1 MLTVTMPLVSRVCH
15 VFEGASTARLAFRN
29 RMPKQQQSSLS
40 PQQPPSTIFYSLR
53 PSARAECTVHTTM
66 TKESILEHLGRT
78 PFIPPQKLR
87 NAHAQTL
94 AGTLIPRRFEV
105 VAERSEPRYFDTA
118 PGVQVL
124 AHCSWQ
130 QERGGRPTL
139 VILHGMEGSTE
150 SRYMLGTAEKAL
162 AAGFNAVRVNTR
174 NCGGTEHLTST
185 LYHAGLTEDLRHI
198 IAELAERDGL
208 GELYIAGFS
217 LGGNV
222 VLKLAGEY
230 GSVPPQQLKGVIAVS
245 PSIDL
250 AASAD
255 AIEQRS
261 NSIYNMRFLWSLR
274 TRMRRKARLFPERY
288 DASRLRGVW
297 SIRKFDDVYTAPHSG
312 FGNVANYYE
321 RASSL
326 QFIGQINVP
335 TLIVHAQDDPFI
347 PFESFRHPDIE
358 ANPNVVLLAPE
369 QGGHVGFISA
379 DREGEDR
386 FWAEMMAVSFV
397 EMISARV

>member
-1 MLTVTMPLVSRVCH
+1 MMKDR
-15 VFEGASTARLAFRN
+15 
-29 RMPKQQQSSLS
+29 
-40 PQQPPSTIFYSLR
+40 
-53 PSARAECTVHTTM
+53 
-66 TKESILEHLGRT
+66 ILEHLART
-78 PFIPPQKLR
+78 PFVPPPKLR

-94 AGTLIPRRFEV
+94 AGNFVPRRFRFV
-105 VAERSEPRYFDTA
+105 TERSEPRYFDTA
-118 PGVQVL
+118 PGVRVL

-130 QERGGRPTL
+130 EERKTRPTL

-150 SRYMLGTAEKAL
+150 SRYMLGTADKAL
-162 AAGFNAVRVNTR
+162 AAGFNVVRVNMR
-174 NCGGTEHLTST
+174 NCGGTAHLTSS
-185 LYHAGLTEDLRHI
+185 LYHAGLTDDLPQI
-198 IAELAERDGL
+198 ISELTERDGL
-208 GELYIAGFS
+208 DKLYLAGFS

-230 GSVPPQQLKGVIAVS
+230 GGAAPAELKGVVAVS

-250 AASAD
+250 NASAD
-255 AIEQRS
+255 AIELRS
-261 NSIYNMRFLWSLR
+261 NLVYNLRFVWSLR
-274 TRMRRKARLFPERY
+274 TSLRHKARLFPDRY

-297 SIRKFDDVYTAPHSG
+297 SIRKFDDVYTAPHAG

-326 QFIGQINVP
+326 QFISRITVP

-347 PFESFRHPDIE
+347 PFASFRHPDIE
-358 ANPNVVLLAPE
+358 ANPNVTLLAPE

-386 FWAEMMAVSFV
+386 FWAEIMAVEFV
-397 EMISARV
+397 KLISIDPAMNF

>member
-1 MLTVTMPLVSRVCH
+1 M
-15 VFEGASTARLAFRN
+15 
-29 RMPKQQQSSLS
+29 K
-40 PQQPPSTIFYSLR
+40 
-53 PSARAECTVHTTM
+53 
-66 TKESILEHLGRT
+66 KEPILEHLART
-78 PFIPPQKLR
+78 PFIPLPKLR

-94 AGTLIPRRFEV
+94 AGTLIPRRFKV
-105 VAERSEPRYFDTA
+105 VAESSEPRYFDTA

-130 QERGGRPTL
+130 KDRDERPTL

-150 SRYMLGTAEKAL
+150 SRYMLGIAEKAL

-185 LYHAGLTEDLRHI
+185 LYHAGLTDDLRQI

-217 LGGNV
+217 LSGNV

-230 GSVPPQQLKGVIAVS
+230 GSGAPQQLKGVIAVS
-245 PSIDL
+245 PTIDL
-250 AASAD
+250 NASAD
-255 AIEQRS
+255 AIEMRS
-261 NSIYNMRFLWSLR
+261 NIIYNMRFVWSLR

-312 FGNVANYYE
+312 FGNVADYYA

-326 QFIGQINVP
+326 QFISRITVP

-358 ANPNVVLLAPE
+358 ANANVVLLAPE

-386 FWAEMMAVSFV
+386 FWAEAMAVEFVKLMSSSAAAEQERHFSF
-397 EMISARV
+397 

>member
-1 MLTVTMPLVSRVCH
+1 
-15 VFEGASTARLAFRN
+15 
-29 RMPKQQQSSLS
+29 
-40 PQQPPSTIFYSLR
+40 
-53 PSARAECTVHTTM
+53 M
-66 TKESILEHLGRT
+66 TKDRLLDHFSRI
-78 PFIPPQKLR
+78 PFVPQPRLR

-94 AGTLIPRRFEV
+94 AGALIPRRFNLV
-105 VAERSEPRYFDTA
+105 TERVEGRYFDTA
-118 PGVQVL
+118 PGVRVL

-130 QERGGRPTL
+130 KERNRRPTL

-150 SRYMLGTAEKAL
+150 SRYMLGTTEKAL
-162 AAGFNAVRVNTR
+162 AAGFNVVRVNTR

-185 LYHAGLTEDLRHI
+185 LYHAGLTEDLQHI
-198 IAELAERDGL
+198 ISELAERDGL
-208 GELYIAGFS
+208 DELYAGGFS

-230 GSVPPQQLKGVIAVS
+230 GSAAPHQLKGVIAIS

-250 AASAD
+250 NASAD
-255 AIEQRS
+255 AIELRS
-261 NSIYNMRFLWSLR
+261 NIIYNLRFIWSLR
-274 TRMRRKARLFPERY
+274 TRMRRKAHLFPERY
-288 DASRLRGVW
+288 DASGLRGVW

-312 FGNVANYYE
+312 FGNVNNYYE

-326 QFIGQINVP
+326 QFISRIAVS

-347 PFESFRHPDIE
+347 PFASFRHPDID
-358 ANPNVVLLAPE
+358 ANQNVVLLAPE

-386 FWAEMMAVSFV
+386 FWAEIMAVEFV
-397 EMISARV
+397 KVMSSSAASR

>member
-1 MLTVTMPLVSRVCH
+1 MSPKAAVKPCGLNDRPLQSLCAP
-15 VFEGASTARLAFRN
+15 EG
-29 RMPKQQQSSLS
+29 
-40 PQQPPSTIFYSLR
+40 
-53 PSARAECTVHTTM
+53 AECTAHDTM
-66 TKESILEHLGRT
+66 TKENILQHLSRT
-78 PFIPPQKLR
+78 PFIPPPKLK
-87 NAHAQTL
+87 NAHAQTV
-94 AGTLIPRRFEV
+94 AGTVIPRRFKAV
-105 VAERSEPRYFDTA
+105 VENSEPRFFGTA

-130 QERGGRPTL
+130 ENRRERPTL

-162 AAGFNAVRVNTR
+162 GARFNSVRVNTR

-185 LYHAGLTEDLRHI
+185 LYHAGLTEDLRQI
-198 IAELAERDGL
+198 VAELAERDSL

-230 GSVPPQQLKGVIAVS
+230 GAAAPPQLKGVIAVS

-250 AASAD
+250 NASAD
-255 AIEQRS
+255 AIELRS
-261 NSIYNMRFLWSLR
+261 NIIYNMRFVWSLR

-288 DASRLRGVW
+288 DESRLRGVW

-312 FGNVANYYE
+312 FGNVANYYA

-326 QFIGQINVP
+326 QFINRITVP

-347 PFESFRHPDIE
+347 PFASFRHPDIE

-369 QGGHVGFISA
+369 QGGHVGFICA
-379 DREGEDR
+379 EREGEDR
-386 FWAEMMAVSFV
+386 FWAERTAVEFV
-397 EMISARV
+397 KLIAGGHAAEE

>member
-1 MLTVTMPLVSRVCH
+1 
-15 VFEGASTARLAFRN
+15 
-29 RMPKQQQSSLS
+29 
-40 PQQPPSTIFYSLR
+40 
-53 PSARAECTVHTTM
+53 M
-66 TKESILEHLGRT
+66 TKERILEQLSRT
-78 PFIPPQKLR
+78 PFIPPPKLR
-87 NAHAQTL
+87 NPHAQTL
-94 AGTLIPRRFEV
+94 AGTVIPRRFKV
-105 VAERSEPRYFDTA
+105 IAESSEPRYFDTA
-118 PGVQVL
+118 PAVRVL

-130 QERGGRPTL
+130 TDRGVRPTL

-162 AAGFNAVRVNTR
+162 GAGFNAVRVNTR

-185 LYHAGLTEDLRHI
+185 LYHAGLTDDLRQI

-208 GELYIAGFS
+208 DEIYIAGFS

-230 GSVPPQQLKGVIAVS
+230 GRNVPRHLKGVIAVS

-250 AASAD
+250 NASAD
-255 AIEQRS
+255 AIELWS
-261 NSIYNMRFLWSLR
+261 NTIYNMRFVWSLR
-274 TRMRRKARLFPERY
+274 TRMRRKARLFPESY

-312 FGNVANYYE
+312 FGNVANYYA
-321 RASSL
+321 RASAL
-326 QFIGQINVP
+326 QFINRIAVP
-335 TLIVHAQDDPFI
+335 TLIIHAQDDPFI
-347 PFESFRHPDIE
+347 PFESFRHPDID

-379 DREGEDR
+379 DREGEER
-386 FWAEMMAVSFV
+386 FWAEAMAVEFLKLVNGAS
-397 EMISARV
+397 

>member
-1 MLTVTMPLVSRVCH
+1 
-15 VFEGASTARLAFRN
+15 
-29 RMPKQQQSSLS
+29 
-40 PQQPPSTIFYSLR
+40 
-53 PSARAECTVHTTM
+53 M
-66 TKESILEHLGRT
+66 TKERILEQLSRT
-78 PFIPPQKLR
+78 PFVPPPKLR

-94 AGTLIPRRFEV
+94 AGTLIPRRFKA
-105 VAERSEPRYFDTA
+105 VAENSEPRYFDTG

-130 QERGGRPTL
+130 KDRSARPTL
-139 VILHGMEGSTE
+139 VLLHGMEGSTE

-162 AAGFNAVRVNTR
+162 GAGFNAVRVNTR

-185 LYHAGLTEDLRHI
+185 LYHAGLTEDLRQI
-198 IAELAERDGL
+198 IAELSERDGIE
-208 GELYIAGFS
+208 ELYIAGFS

-230 GSVPPQQLKGVIAVS
+230 GGAAPRQLKGVIAVS
-245 PSIDL
+245 PTIDL
-250 AASAD
+250 NASAD
-255 AIEQRS
+255 AIELRS
-261 NSIYNMRFLWSLR
+261 NLIYKMRFVWSLR

-288 DASRLRGVW
+288 DESRLRGVW

-312 FGNVANYYE
+312 FGDVANYYA

-326 QFIGQINVP
+326 QFINRIAVP

-358 ANPNVVLLAPE
+358 ANPSVVLLAPE
-369 QGGHVGFISA
+369 QGGHVGFIAA

-386 FWAEMMAVSFV
+386 FWAEAMAVEFLKL
-397 EMISARV
+397 ISRSAGADE

>member
-1 MLTVTMPLVSRVCH
+1 
-15 VFEGASTARLAFRN
+15 
-29 RMPKQQQSSLS
+29 
-40 PQQPPSTIFYSLR
+40 
-53 PSARAECTVHTTM
+53 M
-66 TKESILEHLGRT
+66 TKERILERLSRT
-78 PFIPPQKLR
+78 PFVPPPKLR

-94 AGTLIPRRFEV
+94 AGTLIPRRFKAVIENS
-105 VAERSEPRYFDTA
+105 APRYFDTA

-130 QERGGRPTL
+130 KDRARPTL

-162 AAGFNAVRVNTR
+162 GAGFNAIRVNTR
-174 NCGGTEHLTST
+174 NCGGTEHLTAT
-185 LYHAGLTEDLRHI
+185 LYHAGLTDDLRQI
-198 IAELAERDGL
+198 IVELSERDGL

-230 GSVPPQQLKGVIAVS
+230 GGAAPRQLKGVIAVS

-250 AASAD
+250 NASAD
-255 AIEQRS
+255 AIEMRS
-261 NSIYNMRFLWSLR
+261 NIIYNLRFVWSLR

-288 DASRLRGVW
+288 DESRLRGVW

-312 FGNVANYYE
+312 FGDVANYYA

-326 QFIGQINVP
+326 QFINRIAVP
-335 TLIVHAQDDPFI
+335 TLIVHAKDDPFI

-358 ANPNVVLLAPE
+358 ANPNVALLSPE

-386 FWAEMMAVSFV
+386 FWAEAMAVEFLKLVSNGRA
-397 EMISARV
+397 ARD

>member
-1 MLTVTMPLVSRVCH
+1 
-15 VFEGASTARLAFRN
+15 
-29 RMPKQQQSSLS
+29 
-40 PQQPPSTIFYSLR
+40 
-53 PSARAECTVHTTM
+53 M
-66 TKESILEHLGRT
+66 TKDRILEHLARM
-78 PFIPPQKLR
+78 PFVPPPKLR

-94 AGTLIPRRFEV
+94 AGTLIPRRFKFV
-105 VAERSEPRYFDTA
+105 TERPEPRYFDTA
-118 PGVQVL
+118 PGVRVL

-130 QERGGRPTL
+130 NERATRPTL

-150 SRYMLGTAEKAL
+150 SRYMLGTADKAL

-185 LYHAGLTEDLRHI
+185 LYHAGLTDDLRQI

-208 GELYIAGFS
+208 GEIYIAGFS

-230 GSVPPQQLKGVIAVS
+230 GSAAPQQLKGVIGVS
-245 PSIDL
+245 PAIDL
-250 AASAD
+250 NASAD
-255 AIEQRS
+255 AIELRS
-261 NSIYNMRFLWSLR
+261 NIIYNMRFVWSLR

-288 DASRLRGVW
+288 DESRLRGVW

-312 FGNVANYYE
+312 FGNVANYYA

-326 QFIGQINVP
+326 QFINRITVP

-347 PFESFRHPDIE
+347 PFSSFLHPDIE

-379 DREGEDR
+379 DCEGEER
-386 FWAEMMAVSFV
+386 FWAERMAVSFV
-397 EMISARV
+397 EMISSPDSVLQKR